1 MTIPAHDL
9 YRAGLVQARTIMVNV
24 VVVDEFQSASIIKVV
39 IVYEDIILIDTYL
52 LKEGLRYTC

>member
-1 MTIPAHDL
+1 
-9 YRAGLVQARTIMVNV
+9 MVNV